1 MVGMKHILLLSL
13 LLVRASSAAE
23 PVMSATECQ
32 VWERERSFA
41 ESVAKHDKKA
51 FADHVYKDA
60 VFSAATERTQRG
72 RDTIV
77 ANWNDIIEGKKVS
90 LEWRPQYVSIAADSN
105 VAMSRGPYVFS
116 GKDDKGVT
124 KYAIGDF
131 VSVWIRKDATSPWLV
146 ALDGGGPPPREVTE
160 VEARKHL
167 ARAPAACVSSP

>member
-1 MVGMKHILLLSL
+1 MKHILLLSL
-13 LLVRASSAAE
+13 FLVRAASAAE

-41 ESVAKHDKKA
+41 QSVANHDKQA
-51 FADHVYKDA
+51 FAEHVYEDA
-60 VFSAATERTQRG
+60 VFSAATDHTQRG

-77 ANWNDIIEGKKVS
+77 AKWNDIIEGKKVN

-131 VSVWIRKDATSPWLV
+131 VSVWVRKDAASPWQV
-146 ALDGGGPPPREVTE
+146 ALDGGGPPPKEATE
-160 VEARKHL
+160 EEARQHL
-167 ARAPAACVSSP
+167 AQAPAACLRSP